1 MKKKKKLL
9 ITIIII
15 ITILIIAVAVIFG
28 HFIKN
33 DLTMENDLTKE
44 VTEINL
50 LIENNSKDTNID
62 KRLNTI
68 NTSGDYMLV
77 EKAAKRYLKDKRK
90 LFTSLYT
97 TLDGTDKIEKVLT
110 IENIKADAKNFTN
123 TMKLLNT
130 TGLELTSL
138 REKYVNLTS
147 EKTILSY
154 LNKNLR
160 EDDYY
165 KEYYLDELMQDMSES
180 EENLKEIDDIL
191 ETIIGLKEV
200 FNFLITNQDYWNIE
214 NDKVIFNSENL
225 YNAYKELLTNITK
238 DNKATNSI

>member
-1 MKKKKKLL
+1 MKKKIL

-15 ITILIIAVAVIFG
+15 ITVLVIAVAVIFG

-33 DLTMENDLTKE
+33 DLTMENNLTKE

-97 TLDGTDKIEKVLT
+97 TLDSTDRIEKVLT
-110 IENIKADAKNFTN
+110 MENIKADAKSFTN
-123 TMKLLNT
+123 TMKLLT
-130 TGLELTSL
+130 FCSKKSLTS
-138 REKYVNLTS
+138 KVG
-147 EKTILSY
+147 
-154 LNKNLR
+154 
-160 EDDYY
+160 
-165 KEYYLDELMQDMSES
+165 DELRLLMLSITF
-180 EENLKEIDDIL
+180 ENVL
-191 ETIIGLKEV
+191 
-200 FNFLITNQDYWNIE
+200 NFFKY
-214 NDKVIFNSENL
+214 
-225 YNAYKELLTNITK
+225 
-238 DNKATNSI
+238 

>member
-1 MKKKKKLL
+1 MKKKLL
-9 ITIIII
+9 ITIVIL
-15 ITILIIAVAVIFG
+15 ITILVITVTVIFG

-97 TLDGTDKIEKVLT
+97 TLDSTDKIEKVLT

-130 TGLELTSL
+130 TGLELTNL
-138 REKYVNLTS
+138 REKYINLTS

-165 KEYYLDELMQDMSES
+165 KEYYLDELMQDMSKK
-180 EENLKEIDDIL
+180 EEDLKAIDDML
-191 ETIIGLKEV
+191 ETIICLKEV
-200 FNFLITNQDYWNIE
+200 FNFLITNQNYWNIE
-214 NDKVIFNSENL
+214 NDKVMFSSEEL
-225 YNAYKELLTNITK
+225 YNTYEQLLTRISE